1 MRKRAKS
8 VPQAEQMEPLPVKS
22 TRIKK
27 WIPRNA
33 SQLRCWNLITDS
45 TITII
50 IGPAGAAKSHTAMSW
65 AIDAVNR
72 KQFERIVCTRPVVEA
87 EENLGWLPGDIG
99 AKLQPFMRPLFDI
112 AGKYDDSPIIET
124 VPFAYMRGLT
134 FENSICILDE
144 AQNATKRQLK
154 LYLSRMGY
162 GSKMIITGDTAQ
174 FDIRDSGLVDVAN
187 AIADIDGVGVFQF
200 TNADI
205 CRHPLVGK
213 ILDRLP

>member
-1 MRKRAKS
+1 MRKRTKDVLKEHPAV
-8 VPQAEQMEPLPVKS
+8 VPSKPTKL
-22 TRIKK
+22 RK
-27 WIPRNA
+27 WVPRNA
-33 SQLRCWNLITDS
+33 SQTRCWNTITDN
-45 TITII
+45 TVTII
-50 IGPAGAAKSHTAMSW
+50 LGPAGAAKSHTAMSW
-65 AIDAVNR
+65 AIDAVSKN
-72 KQFERIVCTRPVVEA
+72 QFERIVCTRPIVES
-87 EENLGWLPGDIG
+87 EESLGWLPGDIDT
-99 AKLQPFMRPLFDI
+99 KLQPFMRPLFDI
-112 AGKYDDSPIIET
+112 AGKYDDAPELLV

-187 AIADIDGVGVFQF
+187 AISEIEGVGIFQF
-200 TNADI
+200 TNSDI